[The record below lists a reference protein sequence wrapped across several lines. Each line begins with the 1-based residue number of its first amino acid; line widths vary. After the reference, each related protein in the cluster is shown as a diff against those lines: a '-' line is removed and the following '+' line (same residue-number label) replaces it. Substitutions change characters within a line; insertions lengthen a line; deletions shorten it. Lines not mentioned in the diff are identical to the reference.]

1 MESAQI
7 CHEHI
12 YNYDRCNDRKFNVT
26 VYIGSPHSEGLKIAR
41 GIQCITEWAYKSAVV
56 VYTETL
62 PSKCAIANLIFCN
75 VCRMALL
82 YTKCVDYRL
91 PWNRS
96 RCHLIIKI
104 VKLCSR
110 GVQKL
115 IISYGYEVAVSSN
128 MWILKSCEHW
138 SNANYIETHSGNVKP
153 IYTNSSRL
161 IKFTQCLLP
170 CSTLHAS
177 LISSFQSSLALQYQK
192 GVRQPSAL
200 LPFIQKHNTNVCENR
215 AWCIHMVCNNSWI
228 HHRIMFNSTWDCH
241 I

>member
-7 CHEHI
+7 CRKHI
-12 YNYDRCNDRKFNVT
+12 HRYGRCNDRKFNVT
-26 VYIGSPHSEGLKIAR
+26 IYIWSLRSEGLKIAR
-41 GIQCITEWAYKSAVV
+41 GIQYIMEWAYKSAVV
-56 VYTETL
+56 VYTVTL
-62 PSKCAIANLIFCN
+62 PSKCAIANLNFYN

-110 GVQKL
+110 GVWKL
-115 IISYGYEVAVSSN
+115 MIGYGYEVAVSSN
-128 MWILKSCEHW
+128 MWILKSYELHRDSQWKC
-138 SNANYIETHSGNVKP
+138 ETHLHKQPWFDKTHSVVTAMQHLAC
-153 IYTNSSRL
+153 ITNFKLS
-161 IKFTQCLLP
+161 IFFG
-170 CSTLHAS
+170 STIPEGCA
-177 LISSFQSSLALQYQK
+177 
-192 GVRQPSAL
+192 QPSAL

-215 AWCIHMVCNNSWI
+215 AWRIHMVCNNSWI

-241 I
+241 IYYL